1 MRKIST
7 KKQNADG
14 KIFRN
19 PREMKYLLNL
29 GIADLLNQSELN
41 EYDLPIHYCDPRVYP
56 DFIALN
62 TEKSKYHLTPATA
75 LGFYTFDKSFDKK
88 NGLFDA
94 IYRKDKKLLQKYKKL
109 YAGIKFVVAPDYSL
123 FDDIW
128 RFENESRLLKIRVIM
143 LWFVLEIGAVVIP
156 NAVYLKQESLP
167 IYLSGL
173 ESCTVMC
180 FSTKGHV
187 RRACD
192 RSRVKETV
200 KYVVDHLHLKTI
212 LVYSVCGKDETS
224 MKLFSY
230 AIEKGLDVRIVDNT
244 MRQRNQARL
253 RKEVL

>member
-1 MRKIST
+1 MRKISS
-7 KKQNADG
+7 KSQNADG
-14 KIFRN
+14 TISRK

-56 DFIALN
+56 DYIALN
-62 TEKSKYHLTPATA
+62 TEKSKYHLTSATA
-75 LGFYTFDKSFDKK
+75 LGFYTFDKSFDNK

-109 YAGIKFVVAPDYSL
+109 YAGINFVIAPDYSL

-128 RFENESRLLKIRVIM
+128 IFENQARLLKIRIIM

-156 NAVYLKQESLP
+156 NAVYLKKESLP
-167 IYLSGL
+167 MYLSGL
-173 ESCTVMC
+173 ENCTVMC

-192 RSRVKETV
+192 RARVKETV
-200 KYVVDHLHLKTI
+200 KFVVDNFPLKTI

-230 AIEKGLDVRIVDNT
+230 ALAKGINVLIVDNT
-244 MRQRNQARL
+244 MRRRNHARIIQ
-253 RKEVL
+253 EVL